1 MGPLTTIKGQRLKY
15 RARWR
20 RIGTY
25 QETFEAVIEA
35 DSLEEL
41 EDKFDS
47 GEFVSFL
54 MTEQHI
60 KDTDRLDGPSYEEVK
75 QFEQIN

>member
-1 MGPLTTIKGQRLKY
+1 MKY

-20 RIGTY
+20 RMGTY
-25 QETFEAVIEA
+25 QESFEAVIEA

-41 EDKFDS
+41 EDKFE
-47 GEFVSFL
+47 GAEFVSYL
-54 MTEQHI
+54 MTEQLV
-60 KDTDRLDGPSYEEVK
+60 KDTDILDGPNYEEVK